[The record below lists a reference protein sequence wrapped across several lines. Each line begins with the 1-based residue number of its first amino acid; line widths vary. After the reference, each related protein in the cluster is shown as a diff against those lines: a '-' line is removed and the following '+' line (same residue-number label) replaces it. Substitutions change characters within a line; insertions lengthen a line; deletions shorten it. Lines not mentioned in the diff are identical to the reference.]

1 MFGKRL
7 LIWDSYRCHI
17 CDEVKASCKKN
28 NIDMIVIP
36 GGCTKFLQTLDVSA
50 NKPFKAA
57 VMEQFDEWM
66 DKGKKSYTRHGNLRA
81 ASKTTMCDWVV
92 KAWSGIGTELV
103 KKNFV
108 ACGQVANAKIEILTV

>member
-1 MFGKRL
+1 MKGKTKEDKELIRRRDINVKFSGNGWFNTELTKDWVDNTLGRKMFGKRL

-17 CDEVKASCKKN
+17 CPEVKASCKKN

-57 VMEQFDEWM
+57 VMEQFDEWI
-66 DKGKKSYTRHGNLRA
+66 DKGEKILRHLL
-81 ASKTTMCDWVV
+81 KH
-92 KAWSGIGTELV
+92 
-103 KKNFV
+103 
-108 ACGQVANAKIEILTV
+108 